1 MRGTEC
7 LCKSS
12 IIIHYLADDSR
23 NMSQQDTEWNKTPV
37 VQGVWPAA
45 SPWPILSATL
55 SVSVP
60 SRFIKHNVPWRCT
73 RRWRCCLT
81 KCDATVS
88 GSIPTFRIIHACH
101 SKEVPAFFL
110 PPFLSSS
117 LSLSISQL
125 LYAVLSS
132 RFFTPINSAVSVTI
146 LSLNFNIRELK
157 WRNTRIVK
165 PETQAEFSWEN
176 PKKRDET

>member
-1 MRGTEC
+1 VIFKYARLCITSELYFTLYEKSIGTRSYFIKMRGTEC

-12 IIIHYLADDSR
+12 IIIHYMADDSR
-23 NMSQQDTEWNKTPV
+23 NMLQWNQTPV

-60 SRFIKHNVPWRCT
+60 SRFIKHNVPWRC
-73 RRWRCCLT
+73 LT
-81 KCDATVS
+81 KCDAIVS

-101 SKEVPAFFL
+101 SKEVPALFL
-110 PPFLSSS
+110 P

-125 LYAVLSS
+125 LYVSIFMQYYPHVSS
-132 RFFTPINSAVSVTI
+132 LP
-146 LSLNFNIRELK
+146 
-157 WRNTRIVK
+157 
-165 PETQAEFSWEN
+165 
-176 PKKRDET
+176 